1 MVAVTV
7 DGDDGGDCGAWGRWW
22 WWRRV
27 GAMAT
32 MGGGAG
38 RGAAA
43 LVTPQKRP
51 HGHTP
56 PTGTRPNGA
65 SGGGAADDPLVGARP
80 PGRPPKRPRAHTSD
94 RHPPKQ
100 CLWRGGGG
108 WPARRGAA
116 ARTTPPKTTSCPHT
130 TDRYPP
136 KRCLW
141 RGGADGPLVGARPP
155 GRPPQNV
162 LVPTHSR
169 QVPAQTGRSGGWG
182 RSGARNGVV
191 SASASFVSL
200 HSKLKLR
207 RQSPACT
214 SCVSHEA
221 ASDTRQ
227 PTRRPRISPT
237 HQHDTRITRE
247 TTIGYWT
254 DS

>member
-1 MVAVTV
+1 MVAITV

-27 GAMAT
+27 RAMAT

-65 SGGGAADDPLVGARP
+65 SGGGAADDPVVGARP
-80 PGRPPKRPRAHTSD
+80 PGRPPKRPRAHTSN
-94 RHPPKQ
+94 RHPTKQ
-100 CLWRGGGG
+100 
-108 WPARRGAA
+108 
-116 ARTTPPKTTSCPHT
+116 
-130 TDRYPP
+130 
-136 KRCLW
+136 CLW